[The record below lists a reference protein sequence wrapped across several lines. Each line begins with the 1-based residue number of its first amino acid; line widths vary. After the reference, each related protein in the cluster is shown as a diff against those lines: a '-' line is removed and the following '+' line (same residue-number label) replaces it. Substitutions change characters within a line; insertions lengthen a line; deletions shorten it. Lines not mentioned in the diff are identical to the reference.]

1 MRDLRASPT
10 TKSGVF
16 GASAFS
22 LIPRFPGYL
31 SKSRGEVVRQP
42 EIRVYYWRGVPNFGD
57 ALAAPLLTRFSD
69 VKATWSPIDAAQV
82 TTSGSVLEHI
92 PAGWG
97 GLVAGSGRL
106 VEGSRLHLERA
117 EIMAVRGPLTA
128 CSIGR
133 PDCVIGDPGL
143 LAVELVTVRNR
154 DLRLGLVP
162 DWSDASLARR
172 REFLR
177 YDAVVIIARDD
188 PVAVLGLIGSWHQM
202 F

>member
-82 TTSGSVLEHI
+82 TTSGSGLEHI

-106 VEGSRLHLERA
+106 VEGSRVHLQRA
-117 EIMAVRGPLTA
+117 ELMAVRGPLTVLKMR
-128 CSIGR
+128 R
-133 PDCVIGDPGL
+133 PGCVLSDPRL
-143 LAVELVTVRNR
+143 HADELRTVRTHDIR
-154 DLRLGLVP
+154 PELLPALYIDLL
-162 DWSDASLARR
+162 RR
-172 REFLR
+172 
-177 YDAVVIIARDD
+177 
-188 PVAVLGLIGSWHQM
+188 
-202 F
+202 